1 MPLELLFIWEIG
13 HIPPRKVVQPS
24 VSKAVKEW
32 AVGSFPSSFGGN
44 ICRNPQNLW
53 FSGSDFPGHES
64 IESFS
69 TRISHISQRSEST
82 CGFQATS
89 PYAPW
94 CWNIYLHLPPKSTSF
109 VGKYSTHGASSKGSD
124 STMIL
129 TPEVRYSYQLQ
140 MGIRQ
145 HQSIGI
151 RLTADRN
158 TER

>member
-13 HIPPRKVVQPS
+13 HIPARKVVQPS

-64 IESFS
+64 ESFS

-89 PYAPW
+89 LLLRTMVLEIFTY
-94 CWNIYLHLPPKSTSF
+94 IYPPKSTSF
-109 VGKYSTHGASSKGSD
+109 VGQYSTDGASIHRD
-124 STMIL
+124 DRPL
-129 TPEVRYSYQLQ
+129 TENL
-140 MGIRQ
+140 
-145 HQSIGI
+145 
-151 RLTADRN
+151 
-158 TER
+158 ER